1 MSRSAPRTVILDL
14 ELMNWNHLSLDM
26 RYKHDSKLIT
36 CVWTRSCMTYVTGII
51 TLFALGD
58 ATIYRVLLRWEPE
71 P

>member
-1 MSRSAPRTVILDL
+1 
-14 ELMNWNHLSLDM
+14 
-26 RYKHDSKLIT
+26 
-36 CVWTRSCMTYVTGII
+36 MTYVTGII